1 MLTCCKG
8 MEELIKQAFLHV
20 DVIGPH
26 VHQGH
31 YDLVSPDGEIVL
43 PQVWDTIIEPGM
55 AITMHMWPMPEP
67 PPAHADT
74 PRTMPPPSTSSAT
87 PMPVRSRGAHKATS
101 GGFAAWAIGGNPS
114 SRPRKNSKRGGAGAG
129 VVSDQESGN
138 LKSATLDDQRHIA
151 SVQKTSGSSSP
162 QLSSQ
167 NSSPH
172 STIRSHTPDY
182 DSDTSS
188 LPSTSIV
195 VEADLV
201 SDPNEMFSKLGTA
214 RLSSE
219 SDDDDGSVGKLS
231 PKPGTGKVEEA

>member
-1 MLTCCKG
+1 

-55 AITMHMWPMPEP
+55 AITMQMWPMPEP

-74 PRTMPPPSTSSAT
+74 PRTMPPPSPGSAM
-87 PMPVRSRGAHKATS
+87 PMPIRSRGGHKPTS

-114 SRPRKNSKRGGAGAG
+114 SRPRKNSKRGDARVG
-129 VVSDQESGN
+129 VVSDRESGN
-138 LKSATLDDQRHIA
+138 LKSATLNDQRPIS
-151 SVQKTSGSSSP
+151 SVRQTSGSSSP

-172 STIRSHTPDY
+172 SEVQSHISDH

-188 LPSTSIV
+188 LRSPSIV
-195 VEADLV
+195 AEADPV
-201 SDPNEMFSKLGTA
+201 PDPDELFAKLRTA
-214 RLSSE
+214 RLSSD
-219 SDDDDGSVGKLS
+219 SDDDNDGSVGKLS
-231 PKPGTGKVEEA
+231 PKPGTEKVVLEEV

>member
-43 PQVWDTIIEPGM
+43 PQVWDTIIQPGM

-74 PRTMPPPSTSSAT
+74 PKTMPPPSPGSFM
-87 PMPVRSRGAHKATS
+87 PVPVRSRGAHKATS
-101 GGFAAWAIGGNPS
+101 GGFAARAAGGSPS
-114 SRPRKNSKRGGAGAG
+114 SVPRRNRKRGGARVGA
-129 VVSDQESGN
+129 VTDRESGKF
-138 LKSATLDDQRHIA
+138 KSATLNDQQPIA
-151 SVQKTSGSSSP
+151 SVRKTSGSSSP
-162 QLSSQ
+162 QISSQ
-167 NSSPH
+167 NTSPH

-188 LPSTSIV
+188 LQSTSIV
-195 VEADLV
+195 AEADLV
-201 SDPNEMFSKLGTA
+201 PDPNEMFAKLGA
-214 RLSSE
+214 AQLSSAFG
-219 SDDDDGSVGKLS
+219 DDGPDGKLF